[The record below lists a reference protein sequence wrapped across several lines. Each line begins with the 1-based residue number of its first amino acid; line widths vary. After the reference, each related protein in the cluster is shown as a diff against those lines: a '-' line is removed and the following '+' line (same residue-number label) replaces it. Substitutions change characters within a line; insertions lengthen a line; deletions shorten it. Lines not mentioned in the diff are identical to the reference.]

1 MQHFIIM
8 FVRVRMIVIMAA
20 AITAVIVIMIVIMVM
35 AAAAAVIVMT
45 ARMVDLIE
53 YAVYLY
59 SGVIVHMQAL
69 AAVIADFKRIEIA
82 KFALAAIYAIAIV

>member
-8 FVRVRMIVIMAA
+8 FVRVRMIVIMTA
-20 AITAVIVIMIVIMVM
+20 AITAVIVIMIV
-35 AAAAAVIVMT
+35 ATTAAVIVMT
-45 ARMVDLIE
+45 VRMVDLIE

>member
-1 MQHFIIM
+1 M
-8 FVRVRMIVIMAA
+8 FVRVRMIVIMTA
-20 AITAVIVIMIVIMVM
+20 AITAVIVIMIV
-35 AAAAAVIVMT
+35 ATAAAVIVMT

>member
-8 FVRVRMIVIMAA
+8 FVRVRMIVIMTA
-20 AITAVIVIMIVIMVM
+20 AITAVIVIIIV
-35 AAAAAVIVMT
+35 ATAAAVIVMT

>member
-20 AITAVIVIMIVIMVM
+20 AITAVIVIMIV
-35 AAAAAVIVMT
+35 ATAAAVIVMT

>member
-8 FVRVRMIVIMAA
+8 FVRVVVIMAA
-20 AITAVIVIMIVIMVM
+20 AITAVIVIMIM
-35 AAAAAVIVMT
+35 ATAAAVIVMT

>member
-20 AITAVIVIMIVIMVM
+20 AITAVIVIMIM
-35 AAAAAVIVMT
+35 ATAAAVIVMT

>member
-8 FVRVRMIVIMAA
+8 FVRVRMIAIMAA
-20 AITAVIVIMIVIMVM
+20 AITIVVIMVVIMVM

>member
-8 FVRVRMIVIMAA
+8 FVCVRMVVIMTA
-20 AITAVIVIMIVIMVM
+20 AITAVIVIMVM
-35 AAAAAVIVMT
+35 ATAAAVIVMT

>member
-20 AITAVIVIMIVIMVM
+20 AITVVVIMVVIM
-35 AAAAAVIVMT
+35 VVATAAAVIAMT

>member
-1 MQHFIIM
+1 MQHLIIM
-8 FVRVRMIVIMAA
+8 FVRVRMIVIMTA
-20 AITAVIVIMIVIMVM
+20 AITAVIVIMIV
-35 AAAAAVIVMT
+35 ATAAAVIVMT

>member
-20 AITAVIVIMIVIMVM
+20 AITVVVIMVM
-35 AAAAAVIVMT
+35 AAAAAVIVMI

-59 SGVIVHMQAL
+59 SGVIVHMQTL

>member
-20 AITAVIVIMIVIMVM
+20 AITVVIVIMIV
-35 AAAAAVIVMT
+35 ATAAAVIVKT
-45 ARMVDLIE
+45 ARMFDLIE

>member
-8 FVRVRMIVIMAA
+8 FVRVRMIVIMTA
-20 AITAVIVIMIVIMVM
+20 AITIVVIMVVIM
-35 AAAAAVIVMT
+35 VVAAAAAVIVMT

>member
-8 FVRVRMIVIMAA
+8 FVRMRMIVIMAA
-20 AITAVIVIMIVIMVM
+20 AITVVVIMVV

-45 ARMVDLIE
+45 ARMVNLIE